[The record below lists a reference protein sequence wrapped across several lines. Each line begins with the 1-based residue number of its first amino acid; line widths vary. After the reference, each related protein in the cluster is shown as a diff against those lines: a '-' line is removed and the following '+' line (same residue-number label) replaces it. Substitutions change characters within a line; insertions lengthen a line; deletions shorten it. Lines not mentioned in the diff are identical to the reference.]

1 MPLAVV
7 ARTFEEPF
15 DIDGFE
21 GIRKNGKRCYD
32 LYRVRDLKTDFST
45 DRRRMI
51 CLYEA
56 PDAEAVRQVSRRL
69 GAPFERAWAA
79 DEYERP
85 PGEDRHRLIS
95 RGST

>member
-1 MPLAVV
+1 MQLVV
-7 ARTFEEPF
+7 VERLFDEPF

-21 GIRKNGKRCYD
+21 DIRKDGKWCYD
-32 LYRVRDLKTDFST
+32 LYRVRYLKTYFST

-56 PDAEAVRQVSRRL
+56 PDAEAVRQVSRQL
-69 GAPFERAWAA
+69 GAPFERVWAA

-85 PGEDRHRLIS
+85 PGEARHRLIS